1 MVRQA
6 FPWSVALD
14 VSGLAAAKKPRD
26 AVALANV
33 SRFSHVLVRAVQFI
47 GTTAQVTSST
57 EAAKRE
63 TMSNESVVLEP
74 SKTAKYIYQVMM

>member
-6 FPWSVALD
+6 FPCSVGLD

-26 AVALANV
+26 AVASANV